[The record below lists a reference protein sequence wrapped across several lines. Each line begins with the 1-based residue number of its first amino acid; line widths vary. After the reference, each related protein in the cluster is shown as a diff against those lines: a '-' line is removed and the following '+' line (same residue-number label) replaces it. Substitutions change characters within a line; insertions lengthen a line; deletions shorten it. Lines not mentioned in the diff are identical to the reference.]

1 MLHSL
6 LSGNP
11 ELHRPNCKFLSV
23 SKIDN
28 LKAQTNLHVS
38 NRTHRAFVATE
49 ETTRSRS
56 SQANTSK
63 KTQTCLPN
71 LRSMSAVLLGFLWQR
86 AANLR
91 RNPMR
96 ATEAWP
102 LAAFAL
108 DYLFEFKTQKSRP
121 PKLVVKRAWSTAY
134 RCSTCVRP
142 RPVERNKYSSCIPA
156 GKAQDVMRTKGT
168 RPTTSYVAVAS
179 KASAAYACASS
190 CGAS

>member
-1 MLHSL
+1 VLRSL

-11 ELHRPNCKFLSV
+11 ELHRPNCEFLSV

-28 LKAQTNLHVS
+28 LKAQINLHVS
-38 NRTHRAFVATE
+38 NRTHRAFVAPE

-102 LAAFAL
+102 LLPLHSTTCSSLKRKKAALLSSLLNVHGVRLIAVPFAF
-108 DYLFEFKTQKSRP
+108 DQDRSSGTSIRAASRP
-121 PKLVVKRAWSTAY
+121 ARL
-134 RCSTCVRP
+134 
-142 RPVERNKYSSCIPA
+142 
-156 GKAQDVMRTKGT
+156 RT
-168 RPTTSYVAVAS
+168 
-179 KASAAYACASS
+179 
-190 CGAS
+190 

>member
-38 NRTHRAFVATE
+38 NRTHRAFVAPE

-56 SQANTSK
+56 RQANTSK

-71 LRSMSAVLLGFLWQR
+71 LRSISPVLLGFLWHR

-91 RNPMR
+91 RDPMR
-96 ATEAWP
+96 SIQAWP
-102 LAAFAL
+102 LAPLHSPTCWSSKRKKAALLSSLLNVHGVRLIAVPLAFDQDRSRGTSIRAA
-108 DYLFEFKTQKSRP
+108 SRP
-121 PKLVVKRAWSTAY
+121 ARL
-134 RCSTCVRP
+134 
-142 RPVERNKYSSCIPA
+142 
-156 GKAQDVMRTKGT
+156 RT
-168 RPTTSYVAVAS
+168 
-179 KASAAYACASS
+179 
-190 CGAS
+190 